1 VNPRFGPFFNFSLT
15 SLHGLLFDPN
25 MLELPIGFA
34 NFKLLS
40 AEPLFH
46 GSFLILVASYSIS

>member
-1 VNPRFGPFFNFSLT
+1 MACY
-15 SLHGLLFDPN
+15 LLK
-25 MLELPIGFA
+25 LPIGFA

-46 GSFLILVASYSIS
+46 GSFLILVASYSISWSTLLVNNNLHDQLFNSK